1 MKLKFIG
8 MTGALALCLVAAGC
22 GSSLEGS
29 YASSSNTLLL
39 ELRSGG
45 KAAFTMMGEQ
55 QQCTYTSAE
64 KAVHVTCGQDQFD
77 FRINDDG
84 SLISTQS
91 FIAATYGALR
101 KTKQ

>member
-1 MKLKFIG
+1 
-8 MTGALALCLVAAGC
+8 MTATLAAVLCLAAAGC

-29 YASSSNTLLL
+29 YASASNTMLL
-39 ELRSGG
+39 ELKSGG

-55 QQCTYTSAE
+55 QQCTYTTAD
-64 KAVHVTCGQDQFD
+64 KAVHLTCGQDQID

-101 KTKQ
+101 KTKS